1 MPHALT
7 APFRRLRLPTGR
19 PGTPWHPTALLAVL
33 ALWMAVAPITPEP
46 HLIEKLRLLF
56 SGALTRPLDIFD
68 LLFHLAPLGLVAL
81 KYRHEKRR
89 PKA

>member
-1 MPHALT
+1 MTWLDRFPL
-7 APFRRLRLPTGR
+7 G
-19 PGTPWHPTALLAVL
+19 WLAAL

-68 LLFHLAPLGLVAL
+68 LVLHATPLCLLAL
-81 KYRHEKRR
+81 KLWRR
-89 PKA
+89 RATRPPKSVDTAGGDR